1 MKKLLTLFACAAL
14 LGTACTKEK
23 DDNGGKV
30 RTYDVSVRLVY
41 PEGSELSAVEGVE
54 VRMANGSSGTVT
66 TATTDAAGAACFKL
80 PEGIYEAAAT
90 DRRSVEGY
98 TYTLNALKSNV
109 VVSAATWNEGMTVDL
124 ELVASKAGQILIK
137 EVYSGGCQKD
147 DGSGFYQYDKYM
159 VVYNNSDQ
167 QAEIRN
173 FCVGMAGPYNA
184 DASINNYTDGK
195 LFYADAGYTPTICAY
210 WYLKKD
216 LVLEPYA
223 SASIVLC
230 GAINHTVAYQNS
242 VDLSRAD
249 YCTYDPEVFSNTS
262 YYPAPAE
269 SIPAENYL
277 KAVFFGKGNAWPV
290 SIVGPA
296 MFIFST
302 GDEDPAAWGLNT
314 ENRYYFPGKENNDV
328 YGCTKIPNDW
338 ILDAVEIYG
347 ADKVTESFYGRSR
360 RRLCRAGQ
368 QAGIL
373 DLPQC
378 RPGGHR
384 GVERE
389 CRKNRLR
396 IRARDPRLQGRP
408 VDRPERHRCRSLD
421 PERRAHPVPRYE
433 QQQQRLPSA
442 GESQPEGVI
451 PRHEAIDPA
460 SAAAPGHYSRD
471 VRRRPGGVGRP
482 DGAACPDCPWRPG
495 YP

>member
-14 LGTACTKEK
+14 LGTACTKDK

-41 PEGSELSAVEGVE
+41 PEGSELSAVAGIE
-54 VRMANGSSGTVT
+54 VRMTNGSSGTVT
-66 TATTDAAGAACFKL
+66 TATTDAAGTASFKL
-80 PEGIYEAAAT
+80 TEGIYEAAAT
-90 DRRSVEGY
+90 DRRSLEGY

-109 VVSAATWNEGMTVDL
+109 VVSAATWSEGMTVDL
-124 ELVASKAGQILIK
+124 ELVASRAGQILIK

-159 VVYNNSDQ
+159 VIYNNSDQ
-167 QAEIRN
+167 KAEIRN

-184 DASINNYTDGK
+184 NTAINNYVNGK

-210 WYLKKD
+210 WYLKKE

-230 GAINHTVAYQNS
+230 GAINHTTTYQNS

-249 YCTYDPEVFSNTS
+249 YCTYDPEVFSNTL

-314 ENRYYFPGKENNDV
+314 QNRYYFPGKENNDV

-347 ADKVTESFYGRSR
+347 ADFVTESLPRFTATLDAGYAVLTNKQGYSIYRNVDKEATEALSENAGKIVYGYALGTLDYKGAQSTDPSGIDAEASIRNGAHILYLDTNNSSNDFHQ
-360 RRLCRAGQ
+360 RAK
-368 QAGIL
+368 A
-373 DLPQC
+373 
-378 RPGGHR
+378 
-384 GVERE
+384 
-389 CRKNRLR
+389 
-396 IRARDPRLQGRP
+396 
-408 VDRPERHRCRSLD
+408 SLK
-421 PERRAHPVPRYE
+421 E
-433 QQQQRLPSA
+433 
-442 GESQPEGVI
+442 
-451 PRHEAIDPA
+451 
-460 SAAAPGHYSRD
+460 
-471 VRRRPGGVGRP
+471 
-482 DGAACPDCPWRPG
+482 
-495 YP
+495 